1 MRYIIKNATL
11 VNEGKSFLASVVILG
26 DTIEKIIPED
36 SQQTTDNRQQ
46 DSEGYEIIDATGLLL
61 LPGAIDDQVHFRD
74 PGLTHKGDIATESRA
89 AVAGGVTSF
98 MDMPNTVPNTLT
110 QQLLQDKYDIA
121 AEKSMANYSFYMGAS
136 NDNIEEALKTNPK
149 EVCGIKVFMGSSTGN
164 MLVNNSHTLQRL
176 FSEAPCL
183 IATHCEDEDII
194 RRNMEMFKERYGD
207 NAPTSIHPLV
217 RSAEACYKT
226 SSQAAE
232 LASKYG
238 TQLHIL
244 HLSTA
249 KEISLFRNDIPLK
262 DKKITAETCLHYLL
276 FDDRDYDRKGNF
288 LKCNPAVKTENDK
301 LALIQACIDGHID
314 ILATDHAPH
323 TFEEKNKPYFSAPSG
338 GTSIQHLLLGTLEL
352 SFDRQQAFSIEKAVE
367 LLSHN
372 PAILY
377 KIDRRGFIREGYF
390 ADLVLV
396 DPKKKQVI
404 TNENVHYKCG
414 WTGYAGMELSCSVTH
429 TFVNGE
435 LVYHDGTFK
444 EDYRGKR
451 LTFNR

>member
-11 VNEGKSFLASVVILG
+11 VNEGKSFLASVVISG
-26 DTIEKIIPED
+26 EIIEKIIPTE
-36 SQQTTDNRQQ
+36 SQQDF
-46 DSEGYEIIDATGLLL
+46 EGFEVIDAEGLLL

-136 NDNIEEALKTNPK
+136 NDNLDEVLKTNPK
-149 EVCGIKVFMGSSTGN
+149 DVCGVKVFMGSSTGN
-164 MLVNNSHTLQRL
+164 MLVNNSETLQRL
-176 FSEAPCL
+176 FQEAPCL

-194 RRNMEMFKERYGD
+194 RRNIEIYKSKYGD
-207 NAPTSIHPLV
+207 EAPASIHPLV

-276 FDDRDYDRKGNF
+276 FDDRDYEKKGMF
-288 LKCNPAVKTENDK
+288 LKCNPAVKTEEDK
-301 LALIQACIDGHID
+301 LALIQACNDNHID

-323 TFEEKNKPYFSAPSG
+323 TLEEKNKPYFSAPSG
-338 GTSIQHLLLGTLEL
+338 GTSVQHLLLGALEL
-352 SFDRQQAFSIEKAVE
+352 ANKGIMTKEKVVE

-377 KIDRRGFIREGYF
+377 KVDRRGFIREGYY
-390 ADLVLV
+390 ADLVLINPNKRHIISNDDV
-396 DPKKKQVI
+396 L
-404 TNENVHYKCG
+404 YKCG
-414 WTGYAGMELSCSVTH
+414 WTGYSGMELSNSVTH
-429 TFVNGE
+429 TFINGE
-435 LVYHDGTFK
+435 LVYNNGNFK
-444 EDYRGKR
+444 ESYRGKR
-451 LTFNR
+451 LLFNR